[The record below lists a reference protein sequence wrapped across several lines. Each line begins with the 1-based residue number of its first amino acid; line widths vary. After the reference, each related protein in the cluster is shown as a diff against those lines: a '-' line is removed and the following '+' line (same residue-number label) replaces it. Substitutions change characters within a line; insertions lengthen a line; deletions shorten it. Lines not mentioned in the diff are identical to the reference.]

1 MRDAAPTPMRQAGFT
16 LLEILIAVAL
26 IGVLAGL
33 AVMKFGKQTRK
44 SRATEVNA
52 IFAELRNRQEQ
63 YHLENGVYF
72 STGANESDIH
82 PAAPRQRSRPI
93 NPIPAGW
100 TPLRVKSP
108 LTNVYCGY
116 VVMAGRGGDGTN
128 LGAKAVAFG
137 LAAAPATDWYYLLAH
152 CNLDGNNARD
162 SYYFAWSG
170 DTRVQKENDGY

>member
-1 MRDAAPTPMRQAGFT
+1 MRDANSADMRQRGFT

-26 IGVLAGL
+26 VGVLAGL

-72 STGANESDIH
+72 STGADESAIH
-82 PAAPRQRSRPI
+82 PAAPGARSRAI
-93 NPIPAGW
+93 NPIPAAW

-108 LTNVYCGY
+108 MANVYCGY
-116 VVMAGRGGDGTN
+116 VVMAGRGGDGSN
-128 LGAKAVAFG
+128 LGAKAVDFG

-170 DTRVQKENDGY
+170 DTRIQKQNDGY